1 MGITRRVSTVRATK
15 ASGGKTAI
23 RVTSSR
29 QFGEQGF
36 RVLQVRRVQTLG
48 EPAVNWGENVARL
61 GAATLMRPEAGER
74 GRRPQ
79 LPKFRLLLLR
89 QRNCISQAL
98 FGGNGAQLGKARSIS
113 ALRRSSSGS
122 YQRSPV
128 LAAASSAE
136 P

>member
-79 LPKFRLLLLR
+79 NFDSCFCANAIASVRHCSAATGR
-89 QRNCISQAL
+89 DS
-98 FGGNGAQLGKARSIS
+98 GKARSIS